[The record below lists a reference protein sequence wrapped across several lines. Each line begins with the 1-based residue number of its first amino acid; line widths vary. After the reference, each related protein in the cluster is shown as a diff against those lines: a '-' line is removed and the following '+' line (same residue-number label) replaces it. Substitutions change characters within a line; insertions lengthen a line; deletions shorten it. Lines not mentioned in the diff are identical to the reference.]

1 MTEVIV
7 KDAKRIAK
15 LVYENGKY
23 VARYN
28 GRVLASSA
36 SKEYV
41 VNKIRTRDCSRA
53 IEVGV
58 YDVEDEQHF
67 HTEGID
73 GTFLNED
80 EESVDFDINTRF
92 EFLETLVKMIVDK
105 NIPSLLITGE
115 GGLGK
120 TFTVKKVVAECGL
133 DDVATHMEER
143 RQLLVKFQ
151 EELAKYEEAKKLAE
165 KVAKRKKNQGDG
177 DEGEI
182 EVPPM
187 PKAPENRN
195 IGDYIFIKGYSTAKA
210 LYRILYENR
219 DKICI
224 FDDCD
229 SIQKDANAVNLIKAA
244 ADSYDDRW
252 VSWYAE
258 NPNSDLPSSFR
269 FEGQIIFISNLSYHN
284 VDQAIRSRSMCVD
297 LSMSVEQKIERM
309 TRIIE
314 AESFQPE
321 ISKQHKIEA
330 LTFLNEKRHAV
341 RDLTLRSLIS
351 VAKIR
356 ASDAPNWASLA
367 EYIIRTN

>member
-1 MTEVIV
+1 MTET
-7 KDAKRIAK
+7 KTTERRIAK
-15 LVYENGKY
+15 LTFEEGKY

-28 GRVLASSA
+28 GRLLAKSF

-41 VNKIRTRDCSRA
+41 VEKIRNKDCARA
-53 IEVGV
+53 TELGV
-58 YDVEDEQHF
+58 YDVEEESHMT
-67 HTEGID
+67 TEGIVTD
-73 GTFLNED
+73 ERLEED
-80 EESVDFDINTRF
+80 AIEFDINTRF
-92 EFLETLVKMIVDK
+92 EFLESLVRMIVQK

-120 TFTVKKVVAECGL
+120 TFTVKKVITEMGL
-133 DDVATHMEER
+133 DDTANHSDELQKAKSEYETAVA
-143 RQLLVKFQ
+143 
-151 EELAKYEEAKKLAE
+151 AYEEAMKQYIKITSKPNRTGL
-165 KVAKRKKNQGDG
+165 
-177 DEGEI
+177 GEPTKPV
-182 EVPPM
+182 E
-187 PKAPENRN
+187 PKAPNLTN
-195 IGDYIFIKGYSTAKA
+195 KGDFIFVKGYSTAKA

-252 VSWYAE
+252 VSWYSE
-258 NPNSDLPSSFR
+258 NPFSDLPRSFK
-269 FEGQIIFISNLSYHN
+269 FEGQIIFISNLSYHH

-297 LSMSVEQKIERM
+297 LSMTVDQKIERM
-309 TRIIE
+309 AKIVEGNEFMPGLPIE
-314 AESFQPE
+314 
-321 ISKQHKIEA
+321 HKRDA
-330 LTFLNEKRHAV
+330 LEFLKEKRFVV

-356 ASDAPNWASLA
+356 TGGADNWRNLA

>member
-1 MTEVIV
+1 MSEVIV
-7 KDAKRIAK
+7 KEATRIAK
-15 LVYENGKY
+15 LSFESGKY
-23 VARYN
+23 VARFN
-28 GRVLASSA
+28 GRVLASSRN
-36 SKEYV
+36 KEYV
-41 VNKIRTRDCSRA
+41 INKIRTKDCSRA
-53 IEVGV
+53 IEMGV
-58 YDVEDEQHF
+58 YDVEDEEHF
-67 HTEGID
+67 QMEGAN
-73 GTFLNED
+73 GLFMEEP
-80 EESVDFDINTRF
+80 EESVEFDINTRF

-120 TFTVKKVVAECGL
+120 TFTVKKVINDCGL
-133 DDVATHMEER
+133 DDVAIHMEER
-143 RQLLVKFQ
+143 RALMAKFE
-151 EELAKYEEAKKLAE
+151 EELIKYEEAKKLAE
-165 KVAKRKKNQGDG
+165 KVAKRKKNPNDADQ
-177 DEGEI
+177 GEI
-182 EVPPM
+182 EVPPL
-187 PKAPENRN
+187 PKAPDNRN
-195 IGDYIFIKGYSTAKA
+195 VGDYIFIKGYSTAKA

-219 DKICI
+219 DKICV

-269 FEGQIIFISNLSYHN
+269 FEGQIIFISNLSYHH

-297 LSMSVEQKIERM
+297 LSMTVDQKIERM
-309 TRIIE
+309 SRIVESE
-314 AESFQPE
+314 AFMPE
-321 ISKQHKIEA
+321 VSKEHKADA
-330 LTFLNEKRHAV
+330 LAFLNEKRNVV

-356 ASDAPNWASLA
+356 ASDAPNWSMLA